1 MFKFKISE
9 ISDGIFV
16 FLASFITAFVI
27 SYYFLKN
34 NVLSIVLSIPVG
46 LIVFCA
52 YTLIKR
58 KKKGK
63 LQIKREDE
71 ERFLKCLNALCF
83 MSKAEWGNLVFTT
96 LDRLG
101 KSPAKVDFGIAYEEN
116 FVYVKFTYEQ
126 VSVGEIV
133 KAYKK
138 TPKSKNLIFIGTAF
152 TAESQD
158 FVAGF
163 EKRIKLVPLSEF
175 FPLMKKVN
183 SLPDGGFIPK
193 KKKAGFLTLLKG
205 TFKKGKA
212 KTYAFYGGFLL
223 IMSNFV
229 FYPLWYIISGSIF
242 LIYAIAIK
250 FFAPS
255 PTEKDFL

>member
-16 FLASFITAFVI
+16 FLASFFTAFVS

-34 NVLSIVLSIPVG
+34 NVTAIVLSIPVA

-83 MSKAEWGNLVFTT
+83 MSKQEWENLVFLT
-96 LDRLG
+96 LERLG
-101 KSPAKVDFGIAYEEN
+101 KNPAKVDFGIAYEDN

-126 VSVGEIV
+126 IGLSEIV

-152 TAESQD
+152 STECED
-158 FVAGF
+158 FVLGF
-163 EKRIKLVPLSEF
+163 EKRIRLLPLSEF
-175 FPLMKKVN
+175 FPLMKKAD
-183 SLPDGGFIPK
+183 SLPEGGFLPK
-193 KKKAGFLTLLKG
+193 KKKVGFLTLLKG

-212 KTYAFYGGFLL
+212 KTYALYGAFLL

-242 LIYAIAIK
+242 LIYAITIK
-250 FFAPS
+250 FFAPT